1 MSDDSDT
8 AADVR
13 VRLNTAIMALR
24 SAQEIIPQRTPFR
37 EADKLIGEALDK
49 AVAARTI
56 CHKV

>member
-13 VRLNTAIMALR
+13 ARLNTAIMALR
-24 SAQEIIPQRTPFR
+24 SAQEIVPQRTPFR
-37 EADKLIGEALDK
+37 EIDHSITDALT
-49 AVAARTI
+49 AAIAARTA